1 MLMLGLGK
9 PAAVYSTAA
18 EVMSV
23 EIYILLPSKINR
35 PLVTLFL
42 PWCPTGSQS
51 KKSNCKKK
59 TEQKRKMR
67 KKTDKD

>member
-42 PWCPTGSQS
+42 PWVPV

-59 TEQKRKMR
+59 SRAEKEDEE
-67 KKTDKD
+67 KTDKD

>member
-42 PWCPTGSQS
+42 PWCPTGSHP
-51 KKSNCKKK
+51 KKSNRKKK
-59 TEQKRKMR
+59 NRAEKEEEE
-67 KKTDKD
+67 KTDKD